1 MKKNKTQK
9 YVTEEQM
16 EIKKFIF
23 VLLGLLILLVGVYFF
38 TRAFVTK
45 DLHKSTNNDVNYT
58 EGKVSYDVV
67 VVGTMLNRPVSE
79 YYVYAFSNEDTKAIY
94 YNTLVSKYST
104 NEKALQVYYLDI
116 DNALNKDYVDKSNAS
131 KSFTTINDLK
141 LGELTLM
148 KVKDGKVTKY
158 MTNEEEIKKE
168 LGI

>member
-45 DLHKSTNNDVNYT
+45 DLHKSTNDVEYT

-67 VVGTMLNRPVSE
+67 VAGTMLNRPESE
-79 YYVYAFSNEDTKAIY
+79 YYVYAFSNENTKAIY

-116 DNALNKDYVDKSNAS
+116 DNALNKDYVDKENAS
-131 KSFTTINDLK
+131 QSFTTIDDLK
-141 LGELTLM
+141 LGDVTLI

-158 MTNEEEIKKE
+158 ITNEEEIKKE
-168 LGI
+168 FGI